1 MLKQGNW
8 LPRRRWSFIL
18 LVLHLATLPGKH
30 RCSEYKLPVN
40 ILGNRTDV
48 LRVESDVVDA
58 EAIVEVEKNR
68 SKSPV
73 PVPVANV
80 LERVTMNRLGRA
92 ENRSADRLGDYERG
106 GLERLEGVQRGHDIP
121 DVARDS
127 NRLDGW
133 IKARE
138 EIERDND
145 LDPHGHLEV
154 QLESGFE
161 GERGLHACGV

>member
-92 ENRSADRLGDYERG
+92 ENRSADRLGDYER
-106 GLERLEGVQRGHDIP
+106 DIP